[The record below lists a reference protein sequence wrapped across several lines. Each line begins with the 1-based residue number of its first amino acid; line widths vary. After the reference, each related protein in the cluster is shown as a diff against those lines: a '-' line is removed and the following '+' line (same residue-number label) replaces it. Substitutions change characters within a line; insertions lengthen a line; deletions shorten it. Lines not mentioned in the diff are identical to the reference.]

1 MLQWYLHHV
10 TVISASCYSDIFN
23 LPLAVLWTA
32 VLGEWDREVEENT
45 EVRVPVEKVFV
56 HEHFHNFQHD
66 IGKNKMLFGART
78 IFYIDFE
85 KFVTQSDM
93 AY

>member
-1 MLQWYLHHV
+1 
-10 TVISASCYSDIFN
+10 VISASCYSDVFN

-32 VLGEWDREVEENT
+32 VLGEWDREVDENT

-66 IGKNKMLFGART
+66 IGKDKIFFGART
-78 IFYIDFE
+78 YLLFGFC
-85 KFVTQSDM
+85 
-93 AY
+93 